1 GTTTYNQEG
10 VPPVSGLENDESISR
25 DVESE
30 RASRDHDI
38 TEEDHEAVFGDEA
51 GREDTNATD
60 IVRTLDEL
68 MDTYLQRLGVNEDG
82 RTHLQCQGMD
92 GETTRSLEA
101 ELILRQCIREK
112 RMETDGDDSARD
124 GGTEAQFYRM

>member
-1 GTTTYNQEG
+1 DDQER
-10 VPPVSGLENDESISR
+10 VPPVSGLENVESISR

-30 RASRDHDI
+30 RAGNDHD
-38 TEEDHEAVFGDEA
+38 TTGEDHGAVFEDEA
-51 GREDTNATD
+51 GREDTNTTD

-68 MDTYLQRLGVNEDG
+68 METYLQRLGVNEDG
-82 RTHLQCQGMD
+82 RTNLQRQGVD
-92 GETTRSLEA
+92 SETTRSLEA

-112 RMETDGDDSARD
+112 RMGNDGDDSARD